1 MGTLGFLNTKMADTT
16 YNLAESQ
23 LENGTIDFYT
33 LLGESPDADAETLRA
48 KIGALYNYASAN
60 RDHRNLNKRREF
72 QALLELL
79 PPARTAL
86 LEEPKRARYD
96 AYLVAAR
103 AGQADTDFETFMND
117 LLGNT
122 EADADKTSLLGVQD
136 KRSAPTS
143 PSVEPK
149 ARVIK
154 APAPPVASRPSPPQ
168 SSGNPMLP
176 IFGAVGGFV
185 LGFVLGY
192 VLLHGIVPAL
202 LIGAILAAI
211 GFVVLNKKPGGRI
224 GT

>member
-1 MGTLGFLNTKMADTT
+1 MADTT

-33 LLGESPDADAETLRA
+33 LLGEVPNADAETLRA
-48 KIGALYNYASAN
+48 KIGAVYNFASAN

-79 PPARTAL
+79 PAARTAL

-96 AYLVAAR
+96 AYLATAR
-103 AGQADTDFETFMND
+103 ANEADTDFETFMND
-117 LLGNT
+117 LLGNNPT
-122 EADADKTSLLGVQD
+122 DADKTSLLGVQD
-136 KRSAPTS
+136 KRTAP
-143 PSVEPK
+143 VEPK

-154 APAPPVASRPSPPQ
+154 APAPPVASAPAPPRT
-168 SSGNPMLP
+168 SGNPMLP

-185 LGFVLGY
+185 LGFILGY
-192 VLLHGIVPAL
+192 LLLKGAIFPAVLV
-202 LIGAILAAI
+202 GAILAAI
-211 GFVVLNKKPGGRI
+211 GFIVLNKKPGGRI